1 MSSPYNSVDRSW
13 PVQVEF
19 DESGSVAK
27 LLLNES
33 WYEPMKWVYDRWKS
47 LMAIGETV
55 DVSESP
61 IGEVGL
67 PEIPELTVEVGW
79 LGLKIFVI
87 RLVMLAAEKG
97 IELSKF
103 ELHTGG
109 WGPCQIGWSPMGG
122 VLYREV

>member
-1 MSSPYNSVDRSW
+1 MSAPYNSIDRSW
-13 PVQVEF
+13 PVQVEL
-19 DESGSVAK
+19 DESGTVAK

-33 WYEPMKWVYDRWKS
+33 WYGPMKWVYDRWKS
-47 LMAIGETV
+47 LVAIGNTV
-55 DVSESP
+55 DVSESS
-61 IGEVGL
+61 IGDVGL
-67 PEIPELTVEVGW
+67 PEMPALTVNVGW
-79 LGLKIFVI
+79 IGLKIFVI

-103 ELHTGG
+103 ELYSGG